1 VLRWASAYLASVKR
15 LLALVITHYRVHFV
29 SEKERKSPGF
39 EFTPLSRTFALAKEK
54 MPGFKNVA
62 LHARV
67 CCL

>member
-1 VLRWASAYLASVKR
+1 MGICISGICQKVTCISYNTLQSSFCL
-15 LLALVITHYRVHFV
+15 
-29 SEKERKSPGF
+29 EKERKSPGF

-62 LHARV
+62 LHAQV